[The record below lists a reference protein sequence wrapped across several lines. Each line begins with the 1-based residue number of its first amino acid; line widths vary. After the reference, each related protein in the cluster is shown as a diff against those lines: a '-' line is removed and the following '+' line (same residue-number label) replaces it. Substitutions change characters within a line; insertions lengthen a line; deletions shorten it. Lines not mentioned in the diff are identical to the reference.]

1 MNYRSI
7 DSMFAV
13 AGQLQPSAVIEIA
26 EAGFKT
32 IVCAR
37 PDYEDPGQPTFAEIA
52 SKAAALGLQAVHI
65 PISGGVTDGAVSR
78 MNRAMREMPKPM
90 FGYCR
95 SGNRAGNLYSAAVG
109 DSQ

>member
-1 MNYRSI
+1 MDYRSI
-7 DSMFAV
+7 DSKFAV
-13 AGQLQPSAVIEIA
+13 ASQLQPNQVIEIA

-52 SKAAALGLQAVHI
+52 SKAEGLGLKAVHI
-65 PISGGVTDGAVSR
+65 PISGGVTDGAASR
-78 MNRAMREMPKPM
+78 MARALRELPKPM

-95 SGNRAGNLYSAAVG
+95 SGNRAGSLYSAAVG
-109 DSQ
+109 ASQ